1 MKFLLQKNI
10 LDMDI
15 APSFKINFN
24 GIESMITNNRNQN
37 IENISEESTNFDP
50 MESHDAIEGI

>member
-1 MKFLLQKNI
+1 MN
-10 LDMDI
+10 I